1 LTHITKDQRLEL
13 SSNGFHS
20 EPAFQ
25 MPTSQTITVN
35 QQNSEL
41 NTAIT
46 IVSYEK
52 LKLIK
57 DDEIIK
63 NYGKQII
70 NFILYGNIIII

>member
-1 LTHITKDQRLEL
+1 
-13 SSNGFHS
+13 
-20 EPAFQ
+20 
-25 MPTSQTITVN
+25 MPMSQTTTVN
-35 QQNSEL
+35 QQNSES

>member
-1 LTHITKDQRLEL
+1 LEL

-20 EPAFQ
+20 ELAFLLT
-25 MPTSQTITVN
+25 TSQITTVN

-46 IVSYEK
+46 TVSSEE

-63 NYGKQII
+63 NYGK
-70 NFILYGNIIII
+70 

>member
-1 LTHITKDQRLEL
+1 ML
-13 SSNGFHS
+13 
-20 EPAFQ
+20 
-25 MPTSQTITVN
+25 TSQTTMVN

-41 NTAIT
+41 NTATT
-46 IVSYEK
+46 IPSYEE

-70 NFILYGNIIII
+70 NSILYE